1 MADVIDFDGIRK
13 ALTADATSEK
23 VSTADFVSISRLGPD
38 LMPVYSDEECMWYG
52 VCPVWKNDPDEV
64 HVKLLAAFMKHSHA
78 KLFAALMHSIVE
90 DQMDDETV
98 GIIKVAIDVA
108 LGALEDDYIEEDYWE
123 DTEETEDNV
132 VDFNKPN

>member
-13 ALTADATSEK
+13 ALKVDATSEK

-52 VCPVWKNDPDEV
+52 VCPVWKTDPDEV

-108 LGALEDDYIEEDYWE
+108 LGALDDEYIEE
-123 DTEETEDNV
+123 TEYNV